1 MRRLGYRALALLTVA
16 SVLLLSPG
24 RAAEQPETEF
34 DGYLVRLSDPREWNG
49 PVLLSAG
56 TCEEVS
62 DGLYRVEDL
71 ETAQAM
77 DQLGMAEY
85 YEPNYRLELLES
97 GSYMPAQ
104 WNLLTVHA
112 QTAWEHTDGQGA
124 YDMRGTGVTVAVID
138 SGVYREHPDFKQEH
152 ILDYYDLAGTDDGV
166 DVWHGTF
173 VAGVIAAQVNNA
185 LGVDGVAPDVT
196 ILPICV
202 TKTGVRIPPC

>member
-71 ETAQAM
+71 ETAVR
-77 DQLGMAEY
+77 QLEAQGIPC
-85 YEPNYRLELLES
+85 EPVRVDPCTGCRFTFFKDPDGLPLELYE
-97 GSYMPAQ
+97 Q
-104 WNLLTVHA
+104 EKNEKKEEK
-112 QTAWEHTDGQGA
+112 EH
-124 YDMRGTGVTVAVID
+124 V
-138 SGVYREHPDFKQEH
+138 S
-152 ILDYYDLAGTDDGV
+152 L
-166 DVWHGTF
+166 
-173 VAGVIAAQVNNA
+173 
-185 LGVDGVAPDVT
+185 
-196 ILPICV
+196 
-202 TKTGVRIPPC
+202 

>member
-112 QTAWEHTDGQGA
+112 
-124 YDMRGTGVTVAVID
+124 
-138 SGVYREHPDFKQEH
+138 
-152 ILDYYDLAGTDDGV
+152 
-166 DVWHGTF
+166 
-173 VAGVIAAQVNNA
+173 
-185 LGVDGVAPDVT
+185 
-196 ILPICV
+196 
-202 TKTGVRIPPC
+202 

>member
-1 MRRLGYRALALLTVA
+1 M
-16 SVLLLSPG
+16 
-24 RAAEQPETEF
+24 
-34 DGYLVRLSDPREWNG
+34 PR
-49 PVLLSAG
+49 P
-56 TCEEVS
+56 
-62 DGLYRVEDL
+62 
-71 ETAQAM
+71 
-77 DQLGMAEY
+77 
-85 YEPNYRLELLES
+85 
-97 GSYMPAQ
+97 
-104 WNLLTVHA
+104 
-112 QTAWEHTDGQGA
+112 AWEHTDGQGA

-202 TKTGVRIPPC
+202 TKNGGSDTALLIQAIDYAVKQGGCGDQPQHRGEVRERSRKRPVRMRWMPEFSSSPAAGNYKSGETKSSACYMYPRLLRRRSERVRLQAGRGNGEL